1 MADDVLDK
9 VASDLVT
16 INTEI
21 ERANSLIGVLKSAGE
36 DTMKAEADLKTLM
49 IKRDKWQR
57 TLTDKGYSF

>member
-21 ERANSLIGVLKSAGE
+21 DRANSLIEVLKSAGE

-57 TLTDKGYSF
+57 TLSDKGYNF